1 MSPETSSFIASMVS
15 IVIAGY
21 FLFCFISGSLGY
33 TDNQIIIE
41 DHFDLGYIRKQEEP
55 TVQPVRRTQP
65 AQRTQPKQQQV
76 STQKLKFDAMQERI
90 DRLEKKISHLQHSH
104 KPQIQT
110 TNKPKQEEQTNP
122 IYEEC
127 VAALTALGHRKSD
140 ATKIVKDYAKTNK
153 ITNVESFIQN
163 YYSRVK

>member
-33 TDNQIIIE
+33 TDNQTVIE
-41 DHFDLGYIRKQEEP
+41 DHFDLGYIRKQEESEA
-55 TVQPVRRTQP
+55 QPVQQIQVIQP
-65 AQRTQPKQQQV
+65 AQQQV

-90 DRLEKKISHLQHSH
+90 DRLEKKISHLQYSH
-104 KPQIQT
+104 KPQAQP
-110 TNKPKQEEQTNP
+110 NKSKQEEEQLNP

-127 VAALTALGHRKSD
+127 IAALTALGHRKSD
-140 ATKIVKDYAKTNK
+140 AKKIVKDYARTNK
-153 ITNVESFIQN
+153 ILDVESFIRN
-163 YYSRVK
+163 YYNRAK